1 MSYHFGI
8 ICKAKF
14 FRVVS
19 SRNDVIMLNSI
30 VSLGIFEFRE
40 FENDLRSIPCG
51 NIAYQDISI
60 RDYMAFNL
68 SLTKIST
75 ALDKHASNYKFSKR
89 IAPLSEA

>member
-40 FENDLRSIPCG
+40 FENDLRSIPCD
-51 NIAYQDISI
+51 NIAYNIAGFYI
-60 RDYMAFNL
+60 LATLVKL
-68 SLTKIST
+68 S
-75 ALDKHASNYKFSKR
+75 
-89 IAPLSEA
+89 